1 MSQRLQ
7 EEQEPAGKWVR
18 TDEEGPLEQAAR
30 EFVEGDHLQ
39 AEANLLLSQSAIH
52 HARSDAILNQYRILS

>member
-18 TDEEGPLEQAAR
+18 TDEEGPLEQATQ
-30 EFVEGDHLQ
+30 EFMEGDRLQ
-39 AEANLLLSQSAIH
+39 AEANLLLLQSAIH
-52 HARSDAILNQYRILS
+52 HARGDMILNQYHISS